1 MMDPNYKI
9 EIIYRLMKVK
19 GIGVVKTNHLLR
31 TIMQNGADCD
41 SLNYCIEQQLSLD
54 EKQKYRETKVHLDTL
69 FEFPINYIS
78 ILDNNYPCELKRY
91 LSHTTPPVL
100 SYIGNINLL
109 SKRKVGFC
117 GSRKVSAKGIAIT
130 DDCVKQLSNR
140 KICVVS
146 GYAQGVDLVAHETAL
161 RNGTSTIIVLPE
173 GIECFK
179 IKKELKNIWDW
190 DRVLVISEFQ
200 PKDNW
205 TIGRAMSRNS
215 TIIGL
220 SEIFVVIEAGNT
232 GGSLD
237 AGLKILKKGTKTV
250 FVPQY
255 KVAPESAQG
264 NDILINNGAIPIKM
278 KQDTGLANLRQL
290 FELLDDPNYIGNNLF

>member
-1 MMDPNYKI
+1 M
-9 EIIYRLMKVK
+9 
-19 GIGVVKTNHLLR
+19 
-31 TIMQNGADCD
+31 
-41 SLNYCIEQQLSLD
+41 
-54 EKQKYRETKVHLDTL
+54 
-69 FEFPINYIS
+69 
-78 ILDNNYPCELKRY
+78 
-91 LSHTTPPVL
+91 SHTTPPVL

-117 GSRKVSAKGIAIT
+117 GSRKVSVKGIAIT
-130 DDCVKQLSNR
+130 EDCVEQLANR

-146 GYAQGVDLVAHETAL
+146 GYAQGVDFVAHETAL
-161 RNGTSTIIVLPE
+161 RNGASTIIVLPE

-179 IKKELKNIWDW
+179 IKKELKNVWDW
-190 DRVLVISEFQ
+190 DRVLVISEFL
-200 PKDNW
+200 PKDSW

-215 TIIGL
+215 TITGL

-237 AGLKILKKGTKTV
+237 AGLKILKKGIKPV

-255 KVAPESAQG
+255 KVVPESAQG

-278 KQDTGLANLRQL
+278 KQDTGRANLHQL
-290 FELLDDPNYIGNNLF
+290 FEILDDPNYIGNKLF